1 MIHWSIR
8 TATASL
14 ISSFEGSF
22 VTLVNDAPPPPSF
35 IRRRIALVAFKQNYP
50 DTAAIGDQFIDGE
63 IDQQIRLL
71 KQKNRNGASTANDDV
86 HLECLIRS
94 NFDQDQALDKLIY
107 NPPNLVGYPI
117 LDPLASIDPL

>member
-35 IRRRIALVAFKQNYP
+35 IRRRIALVAFKHKYP

-63 IDQQIRLL
+63 IDQEIRLL
-71 KQKNRNGASTANDDV
+71 KAEEQ
-86 HLECLIRS
+86 ERS
-94 NFDQDQALDKLIY
+94 FDR
-107 NPPNLVGYPI
+107 
-117 LDPLASIDPL
+117 